1 MTDPLLPGDPRRV
14 GAYELLTR
22 LGEGGQ
28 GSVYLGRDP
37 QGREVAVKLLHAR
50 LSRDPDARRR
60 FVRELEV
67 AERVSGFCTA
77 RVLDAD
83 IQGDQPYI
91 VSEYVRGPSLTDLV
105 RTEGPMDAGALL
117 RLAIGTATALA
128 AIHRAGIVHRDFKP
142 PNVLI
147 GQGGPRVIDF
157 GIARALDSSAITMT
171 SQIVGTPAYMAPEQ
185 VAGGAIGPA
194 ADVFAWGGTMLFAAT
209 GRLPFG
215 GDSIPAVMHRVLNA
229 EADVSVLPGPL
240 AQLVGACLAK
250 DPQRRPSSSDVLFR
264 LLGMVGAEMPAGAD
278 PLERGATLVT
288 TAITVDLPHAPPPP
302 QLSQTAPPQSP
313 PKRAPNRKPL
323 MIGLPVA
330 LVALSIAVPTAIIN
344 LPTDG
349 DGRGG
354 SGATGIVK
362 VGVMGPMTGDVAAF
376 GTSALA
382 NARLAADEYNKTNPP
397 ARVQVVSLDTRG
409 KPEIAASVARAAAG
423 EGLAAVVGP
432 ILSGETQRAMP
443 ILEAATIPSV
453 SPSAAA
459 GLLSTQGWKHWHTMV
474 PDVEEAV
481 GALAALAGRTSGTAK
496 VAVVEDE
503 VVEPGKEG
511 SRTAANMFTTRVQAA
526 PYSKQVVRV
535 SMRLPKLP
543 RDGDY
548 SATVKKLRDSKADA
562 VFYGGFYDSAGPLV
576 KQARAAGFTG
586 RFYLSD
592 GSFDKTFIQRAGSS
606 AAEGAVLTCPCLDIS
621 TGTTGMPKTFG
632 DYLARYAKANN
643 GQKPGASGPEAYDA
657 MTAILAAVKAGKRTG
672 TEINGYLHDIN
683 VPGVTQRIR
692 FKEQGQLTDSVS
704 YAYQVRD
711 GAFTFLGD
719 SRTAVVR

>member
-1 MTDPLLPGDPRRV
+1 MADPLLPEDPRRV
-14 GAYELLTR
+14 GAYELLMR

-91 VSEYVRGPSLTDLV
+91 VSEYVRGPALTDLV

-147 GQGGPRVIDF
+147 GPGGPRVIDF

-194 ADVFAWGGTMLFAAT
+194 ADVFAWGGTMLFAGT

-250 DPQRRPSSSDVLFR
+250 DPQRRPSSSDMVFR
-264 LLGMVGAEMPAGAD
+264 LLGMVGAEMPAGTD

-288 TAITVDLPHAPPPP
+288 TAITADLPYAPPPP
-302 QLSQTAPPQSP
+302 QLSQTAPPPRQT
-313 PKRAPNRKPL
+313 PNRRLL

-330 LVALSIAVPTAIIN
+330 LVALAIAVPTAFIN
-344 LPTDG
+344 LRPDG
-349 DGRGG
+349 GGGGRGGGLGG
-354 SGATGIVK
+354 SGAAGTVK
-362 VGVMGPMTGDVAAF
+362 VGVLGPMTGDTAAF
-376 GTSALA
+376 GTAALA
-382 NARLAADEYNKTNPP
+382 NARLAANEYNATNPP
-397 ARVQVVSLDTRG
+397 ARVQVVSVDTTG
-409 KPEIAASVARAAAG
+409 KAEAAASVARAAAG
-423 EGLAAVVGP
+423 QGLAAVVGP
-432 ILSGETQRAMP
+432 MLSSETQTAMP
-443 ILEAATIPSV
+443 ILEAAKIPGV
-453 SPSAAA
+453 SPSAA
-459 GLLSTQGWKHWHTMV
+459 GLLSTNGWKYWHTMV

-481 GALAALAGRTSGTAK
+481 GALAVLAGSTDGTTR
-496 VAVVEDE
+496 VAVLENEKED
-503 VVEPGKEG
+503 
-511 SRTAANMFTTRVQAA
+511 SRTAANMFTARVQAP
-526 PYSKQVVRV
+526 PYKKQVARV
-535 SMRLPKLP
+535 SMKLP
-543 RDGDY
+543 LDPLNGDY
-548 SATVKKLRDSKADA
+548 SATVEKLKNSKADS
-562 VFYGGFYDSAGPLV
+562 VFYGGFYDSSGPLV

-592 GSFDKTFIQRAGSS
+592 GSFDKTFVKYAGSA
-606 AAEGAVLTCPCLDIS
+606 AAENTVLTCSCLDIT
-621 TGTTGMPKTFG
+621 TGTTRMPKTFG
-632 DYLARYAKANN
+632 DYLTRYAKANN
-643 GQKPGASGPEAYDA
+643 GQKPGGYGPEAYDA

-672 TEINGYLHDIN
+672 PEINVYLHDIN

-704 YAYQVRD
+704 YAYQVRN
-711 GAFTFLGD
+711 GAFTLLGD
-719 SRTAVVR
+719 SRRAVVQ